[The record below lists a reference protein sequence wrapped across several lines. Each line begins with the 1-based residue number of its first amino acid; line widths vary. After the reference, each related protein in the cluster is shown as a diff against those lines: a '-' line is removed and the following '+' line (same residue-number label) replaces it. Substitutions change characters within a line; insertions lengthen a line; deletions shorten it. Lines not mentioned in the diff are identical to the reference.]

1 MINTNVFFDFT
12 EREDVDGRG
21 KIKTQAFVRV
31 VEKMEFR
38 LTPVEVDA
46 LVGAYGRHGL
56 VDYEEYLKETGGEV
70 SWALWTLLS
79 LYHYLCPMVPPMVDP
94 VVDPVVPPMGDVD
107 GMCSTW
113 YLLPHAPVQLIEF
126 ISTVFFPLC
135 SFPCV
140 LYPVFFVPLCS
151 FPCVLFFPVFFP
163 FMFFPRCS
171 FFSSGFPRPFAG
183 DPYGGG
189 QKGGSSD

>member
-46 LVGAYGRHGL
+46 LVGKYGRHGL

-94 VVDPVVPPMGDVD
+94 VVPPVGDVD

-113 YLLPHAPVQLIEF
+113 YLLPHVPVQLIEF
-126 ISTVFFPLC
+126 IS
-135 SFPCV
+135 
-140 LYPVFFVPLCS
+140 PVFF
-151 FPCVLFFPVFFP
+151 FFPVFFP
-163 FMFFPRCS
+163 CVLSLCVLPRCS
-171 FFSSGFPRPFAG
+171 FPLCFSPVFFPFFRVPETLCGRPLWRGAEGWIF
-183 DPYGGG
+183 
-189 QKGGSSD
+189 